1 MTSAVPETA
10 TDTSLDVAIKRAE
23 AVCRENGVR
32 FTQQRQLVYRL
43 ILSAEKPIGAYE
55 LLDAMKNEVSGV
67 APPTVYRALDFLLE
81 QGLIHKLESLHAY
94 IGCREPDHVHDG
106 QFLICSRCGHAEE
119 IDDRNIAGSLE
130 GAMQSHGFQ
139 GNHQVVEVMGRCADC
154 RSDD

>member
-1 MTSAVPETA
+1 MTAVLSKTA
-10 TDTSLDVAIKRAE
+10 TNESLKLAIQRAKDVCSA
-23 AVCRENGVR
+23 NGVR

-94 IGCREPDHVHDG
+94 IGCSDPDHAHNG
-106 QFLICSRCGHAEE
+106 QFLICNRCGHAEE
-119 IDDRNIAGSLE
+119 IDDRNVAGSLE
-130 GAMQSHGFQ
+130 GAMQSHGFV